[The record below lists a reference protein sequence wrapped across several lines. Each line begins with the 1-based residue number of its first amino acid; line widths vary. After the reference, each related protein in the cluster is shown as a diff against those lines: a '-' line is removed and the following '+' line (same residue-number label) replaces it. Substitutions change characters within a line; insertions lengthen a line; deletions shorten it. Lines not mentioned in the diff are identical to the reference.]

1 MKKILAMLLAL
12 CMIFALAAC
21 GQQAAP
27 ASSGGDLV
35 GVAMPTKDL
44 QRWNQDGDYMK
55 EKLEAAGYQVDLQ
68 YGANDVQT
76 QVAQLENMI
85 ANGCKVLVIASI
97 DGSSLGTVLAQAKE
111 KNIPVIAYDRLIM
124 DSDAVSYYATF
135 DNWLVGTTQGE
146 FIEQALG
153 LKDGKGPYNIEFITG
168 SPDDN
173 NINYFF
179 DGAMS
184 ILEPYLK
191 SGKLVCPSGQT
202 AKLDVAT
209 PGWDTAK
216 AQERFENI
224 LGSFYGDGTQLD
236 AVLASNDSTAC
247 GVENA
252 LESSYT
258 GKWPIITGQ
267 DCDIAIM
274 KNLIEGKQSMSVFK
288 DTRTLAAKVVEMVD
302 ALMKGSEPPVNDTE
316 TYNNGVKVVPSF
328 LCGPVA
334 CTAENY
340 KEILIDSGYYSYE
353 ELGIDPGAAPAAAEP
368 AAEPAA
374 ELIKVGII
382 NLDPSES
389 GYRQANV
396 KDLTDTFTKENGYD
410 ATFVTAPTADKQ
422 LEAAKGFITAEVKY
436 ILVSAAETTGWDEV
450 LEEAQEAG
458 IKVFLFDRMI
468 DCDPSLYTAAVVS
481 DMRQEGE
488 TAVAWLESLGL
499 DEYKILHIQG
509 QLGSAAQIGRSD
521 PLTEKCAADDKWTI
535 VREGTGGDSWDPN
548 EANKIA
554 TAAIDAGESFNI
566 VYAENDGMA
575 DGVVQALDAAGITH
589 GVNGDVIIMGFD
601 CNKWALEKLLA
612 GEWNYDGQCS
622 PFQAGVIDGMI
633 KTLEAGGQIEGLN
646 ELNQI
651 ISIEKGFDA
660 TTITQADIDTYGLG

>member
-1 MKKILAMLLAL
+1 MAITNAVQKLVLSKGEKSVFCLYKPLTFNVKGSIMMTSSPNKFGSQKLKERLNRMNRKLIALLLVLAMV
-12 CMIFALAAC
+12 FAF
-21 GQQAAP
+21 
-27 ASSGGDLV
+27 
-35 GVAMPTKDL
+35 T
-44 QRWNQDGDYMK
+44 
-55 EKLEAAGYQVDLQ
+55 
-68 YGANDVQT
+68 
-76 QVAQLENMI
+76 
-85 ANGCKVLVIASI
+85 
-97 DGSSLGTVLAQAKE
+97 
-111 KNIPVIAYDRLIM
+111 
-124 DSDAVSYYATF
+124 AVNAF
-135 DNWLVGTTQGE
+135 
-146 FIEQALG
+146 A
-153 LKDGKGPYNIEFITG
+153 
-168 SPDDN
+168 DD
-173 NINYFF
+173 
-179 DGAMS
+179 D
-184 ILEPYLK
+184 
-191 SGKLVCPSGQT
+191 
-202 AKLDVAT
+202 
-209 PGWDTAK
+209 
-216 AQERFENI
+216 
-224 LGSFYGDGTQLD
+224 
-236 AVLASNDSTAC
+236 
-247 GVENA
+247 
-252 LESSYT
+252 
-258 GKWPIITGQ
+258 
-267 DCDIAIM
+267 
-274 KNLIEGKQSMSVFK
+274 
-288 DTRTLAAKVVEMVD
+288 
-302 ALMKGSEPPVNDTE
+302 
-316 TYNNGVKVVPSF
+316 
-328 LCGPVA
+328 
-334 CTAENY
+334 
-340 KEILIDSGYYSYE
+340 
-353 ELGIDPGAAPAAAEP
+353 
-368 AAEPAA
+368 
-374 ELIKVGII
+374 LIKVGII

-396 KDLTDTFTKENGYD
+396 KDLNDTFTKENGYD

-554 TAAIDAGESFNI
+554 KAAIDAGESFNI

-575 DGVVQALDAAGITH
+575 DGVVQALDAKGITH
-589 GVNGDVIIMGFD
+589 GVDGDVIIMGFD

-660 TTITQADIDTYGLG
+660 TTITQADIDAYGLG